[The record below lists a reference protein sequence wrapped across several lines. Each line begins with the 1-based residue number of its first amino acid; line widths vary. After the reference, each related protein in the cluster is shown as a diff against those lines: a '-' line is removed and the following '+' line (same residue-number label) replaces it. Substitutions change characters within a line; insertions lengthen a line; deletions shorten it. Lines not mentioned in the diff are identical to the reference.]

1 MNSKVDFYFD
11 KPGRWQQEIAL
22 MRSIALDCGLTEELK
37 WGCPCYTVDGRNVVL
52 IHVFK
57 DYCAFLFFNG
67 ALLKDAKKILVQ
79 QSANVQAARQARF
92 TDTATV
98 ERQSAILKTY
108 IREATALEKAG
119 KRVVLKAVEEFEVVP
134 EFQEYLDGARDV
146 KTAFAKLTPGRQR
159 AYLLHF
165 SSAKQSKTRAARIEK
180 CLPAILAGKGL
191 NDE

>member
-1 MNSKVDFYFD
+1 
-11 KPGRWQQEIAL
+11 

-37 WGCPCYTVDGRNVVL
+37 WGCPCYTLDGRNVVL

-108 IREATALEKAG
+108 IREAAALEKAG
-119 KRVVLKAVEEFEVVP
+119 KRVALKAVEEYEVVP
-134 EFQEYLDGARDV
+134 EFQEYLDGAPDV
-146 KTAFAKLTPGRQR
+146 KTAFKKLTPGRQR

-165 SSAKQSKTRAARIEK
+165 ASPKQSKTRAVRIEK

-191 NDE
+191 SDE

>member
-11 KPGRWQQEIAL
+11 KPGRWQQEIAF

-37 WGCPCYTVDGRNVVL
+37 WGCPCYTLDGRNVVL

-98 ERQSAILKTY
+98 KRQSAILKTY
-108 IREATALEKAG
+108 IREAAALEKAG
-119 KRVVLKAVEEFEVVP
+119 KRVALKAVEEYEVVP
-134 EFQEYLDGARDV
+134 EFQEYLDGAPDV
-146 KTAFAKLTPGRQR
+146 NIAFKKLTPGRQR

-165 SSAKQSKTRAARIEK
+165 SSAKQSKTRTARIEK

-191 NDE
+191 SDE